1 MNLDRNQ
8 SKSKDHLFTV
18 PDHCFASALMLSYM
32 VMMVNVFD
40 EDEASQG
47 AISNRPLALE
57 KVICPTIG

>member
-1 MNLDRNQ
+1 
-8 SKSKDHLFTV
+8 
-18 PDHCFASALMLSYM
+18 MLSYM

-40 EDEASQG
+40 EDNLVDDNEDDGDDNEASQG